1 MKNSATFA
9 AAVFALLSLPGC
21 ATKDL
26 GRQGELSSY
35 ERDAMS
41 CKDIEMEMT
50 RVVGFV
56 EYVNKSME
64 HNWYDIPAVLE
75 KRWIGN
81 TREKSAALESANIR
95 MVQLW
100 SLHDSKGCNGGVAM
114 QPMGL
119 PVQKPEVEER
129 INPPAESSPAQP
141 AATPAAKPQPSPAGA

>member
-1 MKNSATFA
+1 MKTSASFA
-9 AAVFALLSLPGC
+9 AAAVVLLSLAGC
-21 ATKDL
+21 ATQEL

-35 ERDAMS
+35 EREAMG

-100 SLHDSKGCNGGVAM
+100 SLHDTKGCNGGVAM

-119 PVQKPEVEER
+119 PVQKPDVEER
-129 INPPAESSPAQP
+129 ANLPLEAAPVQP